1 MLTDT
6 ISPFAFKIEPSE
18 LIKGWDASIW
28 IPDGSGR
35 ISTIPRGF
43 KSLSR
48 GGGDELTFDLNQFYG
63 L

>member
-48 GGGDELTFDLNQFYG
+48 GGGGMN
-63 L
+63 